1 MYKEKNEFLR
11 KTSMASDVFM
21 ISCAFFISFIIKHE
35 NLNPNKYL
43 AVYFVLVILWYLMLY
58 LNGMYRS
65 MTIRIVPETLWIVIK
80 SAFWVTVAFS
90 IIVFF
95 IKLLF
100 ISRLFFV
107 LFMAVSCVLVLAER
121 SVLSVVI
128 SRFLKKAY
136 NRIRLLI
143 FGTGERA
150 LHVIE
155 TIESHP
161 EWGYELVKTVDYAQ
175 CPIDGR
181 GHIKDCE
188 VLETGEDMRRI
199 LRDELI
205 DQVIFVVPRNRLDTV
220 EGYLY
225 ICNELGVDAA
235 VAADFFNIRE
245 AKLRPTD
252 LDGIPLITLEKR
264 FDKEWQLFVKRTLDI
279 IISGLG
285 IILLSPLFL
294 IAAIL
299 IKITSPGPVFFLQ
312 ERVSLH
318 GRKFTMVKFRS
329 MHKEAENELKKLRS
343 LNEVEGPIFKIK
355 DDPRI
360 TPFGHFLRKF
370 SVDELPQLFNVFL
383 GRMSLVGPR
392 PALPDEV
399 EQYTSMERRRISVRP
414 GITCLWQAYHR
425 GEKSFKNWM
434 QSDLDYV
441 DQWSLGL
448 DFKIFTK
455 TILVVLSA
463 RGAY

>member
-11 KTSMASDVFM
+11 KTSMASDIFM
-21 ISCAFFISFIIKHE
+21 ISCAFLVSLIIRNF
-35 NLNPNKYL
+35 NLALSNYL
-43 AVYFVLVILWYLMLY
+43 AVYFVLVIIWYLMLY

-65 MTIRIVPETLWIVIK
+65 MTIRIVPDTLWIVIK
-80 SAFWVTVAFS
+80 SAFWTTVAFS
-90 IIVFF
+90 IVVFF

-107 LFMAVSCVLVLAER
+107 LFMALSCVFILAER
-121 SVLSVVI
+121 AVLSVVI
-128 SRFLKKAY
+128 SRFLKKGY

-150 LHVIE
+150 IHVID
-155 TIESHP
+155 TVASHP
-161 EWGYELVKTVDYAQ
+161 EWGYELIKTVDYAQ
-175 CPIDGR
+175 CPIEGR
-181 GHIKDCE
+181 GHIKGCE
-188 VLETGEDMRRI
+188 VLETGDDMRRI

-225 ICNELGVDAA
+225 ICEELGVDAA

-279 IISGLG
+279 IISGIG
-285 IILLSPLFL
+285 IIFLIPLFL
-294 IAAIL
+294 ITAIL
-299 IKITSPGPVFFLQ
+299 IKITSPGPVFFIQ

-318 GRKFTMVKFRS
+318 GRKFRMIKFRS
-329 MHKEAENELKKLRS
+329 MYKEAENELKKLRS

-355 DDPRI
+355 NDPRI
-360 TPFGHFLRKF
+360 TPLGHYLRKL
-370 SVDELPQLFNVFL
+370 SIDELPQLFNVL
-383 GRMSLVGPR
+383 MGRMSLVGPR
-392 PALPDEV
+392 PALPNEV

-425 GEKSFKNWM
+425 GETSFKNWM

-441 DQWSLGL
+441 DHWSLGL

-455 TILVVLSA
+455 TILVVFSA